1 MIMFTHVLLPTDGS
15 ELSQGAVMKGILLA
29 KESDAKV
36 TGVCVAPKF
45 HVLTFNTTMLEDTK
59 EQFLA
64 NNLAQANKNLA
75 MLRKKADEQ
84 GVPCETIVEV
94 SDHPYEAII
103 QTAEAKGCD
112 LVVMASNGRGGAK
125 GLLLGSE
132 TLKVLTHS
140 RIPVLVYR

>member
-1 MIMFTHVLLPTDGS
+1 MFTHVLLPTDGS
-15 ELSQGAVMKGILLA
+15 GLSQGAVMKGILLA

-36 TGVCVAPKF
+36 TGISVVPEF

-59 EQFLA
+59 EQFLSD
-64 NNLAQANKNLA
+64 NREQAKKNLA
-75 MLRKKADEQ
+75 MLKKAAAEQ
-84 GVPCETIVEV
+84 GVPCDTVVEV

-103 QTAEAKGCD
+103 HTAESKGCD
-112 LVVMASNGRGGAK
+112 LILMASHGRRGAR